1 MLDIVLALDIG
12 DARTGIAK
20 SDIEGILISPFKTIE
35 TKKIVDELRVFETDY
50 SIAKLIIGLPKN
62 MDGSEGER
70 VDITKRIAQHIQESF
85 PELKIIFEDE
95 RLTSRVAEEQLKDQ
109 GIKINKS
116 NKHLIDMQAAAI
128 LLEQHF
134 GN

>member
-20 SDIEGILISPFKTIE
+20 SDIEGILISPYKTVA
-35 TKKIVDELRVFETDY
+35 TKDIVAELKGFEANY

-62 MDGSEGER
+62 MDGTEGER
-70 VDITKRIAQHIQESF
+70 VTITKNIAKNIQESF
-85 PELKIIFEDE
+85 KDLAIVFEDE
-95 RLTSRVAEEQLKDQ
+95 RLTSRVAEEQLREQ
-109 GIKINKS
+109 GVKINKD
-116 NKHLIDMQAAAI
+116 NKYLIDMQAAAI

-134 GN
+134 G